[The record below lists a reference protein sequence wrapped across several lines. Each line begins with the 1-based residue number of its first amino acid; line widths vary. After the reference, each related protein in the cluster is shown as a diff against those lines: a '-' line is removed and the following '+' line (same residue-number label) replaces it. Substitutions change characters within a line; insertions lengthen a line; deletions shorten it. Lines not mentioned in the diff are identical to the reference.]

1 MFYLLNLSTALGTE
15 DGIRRNLGST
25 EFTELS
31 RTFIGIFHKEFSP
44 DHISISPPPTK
55 VKYFLKKKK
64 TTQILKQPT
73 FSHRNSHHNK
83 KKCRISGTLSFSGG
97 DGGSRTR
104 VQTGISNAYYSLSGV
119 VFRKEKDT
127 SEIHPSYPLE

>member
-1 MFYLLNLSTALGTE
+1 MVEIAIERKINLLNQRLVYKLVYEIEKAFILRLS
-15 DGIRRNLGST
+15 D
-25 EFTELS
+25 
-31 RTFIGIFHKEFSP
+31 
-44 DHISISPPPTK
+44 
-55 VKYFLKKKK
+55 
-64 TTQILKQPT
+64 Q
-73 FSHRNSHHNK
+73 
-83 KKCRISGTLSFSGG
+83 SGG

>member
-1 MFYLLNLSTALGTE
+1 MRRGTNKNAAPVRRLLMGLEKPKFLAQNCAKNVT
-15 DGIRRNLGST
+15 DN
-25 EFTELS
+25 
-31 RTFIGIFHKEFSP
+31 
-44 DHISISPPPTK
+44 
-55 VKYFLKKKK
+55 FLKKKK
-64 TTQILKQPT
+64 TTQILKHPT

>member
-1 MFYLLNLSTALGTE
+1 MNFWMNEKKS
-15 DGIRRNLGST
+15 S
-25 EFTELS
+25 
-31 RTFIGIFHKEFSP
+31 K
-44 DHISISPPPTK
+44 
-55 VKYFLKKKK
+55 LKDDFRIK
-64 TTQILKQPT
+64 
-73 FSHRNSHHNK
+73 SHHNK